1 LCHKSHR
8 YFIFISLF
16 CAVVAEGALR
26 SGKFT
31 FESDEMET
39 EVDTE
44 EDESAC
50 EIANEEVSPFSF

>member
-1 LCHKSHR
+1 M
-8 YFIFISLF
+8 
-16 CAVVAEGALR
+16 AEGALR